1 MIIIEN
7 MLFNNNKAMQTF
19 YQKRRTS
26 RRIAV
31 DIERI
36 LSCSLWSYR
45 EMGLLLLDPQAL
57 PLFNS
62 HVLPLDLCRYI
73 AIANL
78 LARCAEGQQIVA
90 PSLGRRI
97 SSDKQIGFR

>member
-1 MIIIEN
+1 
-7 MLFNNNKAMQTF
+7 MLFNNNKAMQKF

-31 DIERI
+31 DIEQI

-57 PLFNS
+57 PLLIGEIYLILMFS
-62 HVLPLDLCRYI
+62 LLIFVVTLQLQIYWHVALR
-73 AIANL
+73 ANKL
-78 LARCAEGQQIVA
+78 
-90 PSLGRRI
+90 
-97 SSDKQIGFR
+97 

>member
-1 MIIIEN
+1 
-7 MLFNNNKAMQTF
+7 MLFNNNKAMQKC

-31 DIERI
+31 DIEQI

-57 PLFNS
+57 PLLIGEIYLILMFS
-62 HVLPLDLCRYI
+62 LLIFVVTLQLQIYWHVALR
-73 AIANL
+73 ANKL
-78 LARCAEGQQIVA
+78 
-90 PSLGRRI
+90 
-97 SSDKQIGFR
+97 